1 MAEFVDAV
9 SEDEVPDDTAVVV
22 EVNGKEVA
30 IVRTGGDFY
39 ALQND
44 CTHAGSPIGEGDI
57 VSDGIIEC
65 PGHGATFKVA
75 SGEVVSGPADEDLE
89 TYEVQVVDGMVRVA
103 FD

>member
-9 SEDEVPDDTAVVV
+9 PVDEVPDDTAVVV
-22 EVNGKEVA
+22 EVDGREVA
-30 IVRTGGDFY
+30 IVHTGGDFY

-57 VSDGIIEC
+57 VGEGIIEC

-89 TYEVQVVDGMVRVA
+89 SYEVQVVDGMVRVA
-103 FD
+103 LD

>member
-9 SEDEVPDDTAVVV
+9 AEDEVPEDTAVVC
-22 EVNGKEVA
+22 EVDGKEVA

-44 CTHAGSPIGEGDI
+44 CPHAGSPIGEGDI
-57 VSDGIIEC
+57 VADGIIEC

-103 FD
+103 LD

>member
-9 SEDEVPDDTAVVV
+9 EADEIPEDSAAVV
-22 EVNGKEVA
+22 EVDGREVA

-57 VSDGIIEC
+57 VEDGVIEC

-75 SGEVVSGPADEDLE
+75 TGEVVSGPADEDLE
-89 TYEVQVVDGMVRVA
+89 QYEVQVVDGMVRVA
-103 FD
+103 LD